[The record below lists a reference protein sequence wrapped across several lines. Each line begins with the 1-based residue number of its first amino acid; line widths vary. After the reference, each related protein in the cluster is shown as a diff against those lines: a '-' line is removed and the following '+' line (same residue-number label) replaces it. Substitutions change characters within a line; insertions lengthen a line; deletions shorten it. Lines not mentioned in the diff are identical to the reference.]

1 MNPDPP
7 DESTRQLL
15 NLSDQTYATLL
26 GALQITFA
34 LGDRAGGLLVEQS
47 RRAMFNLHETNHL
60 LAARGVRP
68 RFALPAT
75 FAEAEPVDPAALV
88 VDLAESLRSAVHD
101 VTTAD
106 AGAESELALRQ
117 TSDHENLLHQ
127 MQRLAGEVTK
137 N

>member
-1 MNPDPP
+1 
-7 DESTRQLL
+7 
-15 NLSDQTYATLL
+15 
-26 GALQITFA
+26 
-34 LGDRAGGLLVEQS
+34 
-47 RRAMFNLHETNHL
+47 
-60 LAARGVRP
+60 
-68 RFALPAT
+68 
-75 FAEAEPVDPAALV
+75 
-88 VDLAESLRSAVHD
+88 VHD